1 MQIQAFCGGPV
12 LFEKEPRGI
21 IPPRAVKIGTD
32 ASGHA
37 ALRPRAGKGAAQR
50 REGSILFGI
59 RKRRTLIRVL
69 SYTVSAFAVAVILA
83 ASGFVMA
90 YKYRM
95 GIEYSYQ
102 RALSELNNQV
112 NNINLALEKGIYSS
126 TPSQLLGLAAEIWS
140 DAGTAKSDISQLS
153 VSDVQLD
160 KTVKFISQTG
170 DFANS
175 LARKIA
181 TNGTIT
187 AEDRKTLQTLLA
199 NSTKLSDELGTM
211 MNELQR
217 GRMTLFKSERA
228 YQSVAVSAKQSVATA
243 GDGLAKVE
251 KSFASLP
258 SMIYDGPFSDSVL
271 KREPLMV
278 KNARQISRDDAR
290 AAAAKFLG
298 CDASALKDAGET
310 AGSLATYNFTNGSV
324 SAFVCK
330 KGGFVARMIDSRAVG
345 DRKIDGN
352 AALQKAQKF
361 LSDRGYQNF
370 TQTYSLTNNGICMI
384 NFAAVQNGVVCYPDL
399 VKVSVALDNGAI
411 VSFDQ
416 TGMLMNHTDRA
427 LPAAKVSKSTL
438 EKELNPMLKLQKV
451 SLVLIPSTDGQEKLC
466 YEFKCI
472 NDKKQNVIDYFN
484 ARTGVEEQ
492 ILIVL
497 DTPGGQLPV

>member
-310 AGSLATYNFTNGSV
+310 AGSLATY
-324 SAFVCK
+324 K
-330 KGGFVARMIDSRAVG
+330 WVG
-345 DRKIDGN
+345 QRLC
-352 AALQKAQKF
+352 LQKGRLRRAD
-361 LSDRGYQNF
+361 DRFPRGRRPEDRRQR
-370 TQTYSLTNNGICMI
+370 G
-384 NFAAVQNGVVCYPDL
+384 AAE
-399 VKVSVALDNGAI
+399 GAE
-411 VSFDQ
+411 VSFRPRLPEFHADLLAHQQRDLHDQ
-416 TGMLMNHTDRA
+416 LCRGAERRRLLPGSCQSQRRA
-427 LPAAKVSKSTL
+427 
-438 EKELNPMLKLQKV
+438 
-451 SLVLIPSTDGQEKLC
+451 
-466 YEFKCI
+466 
-472 NDKKQNVIDYFN
+472 
-484 ARTGVEEQ
+484 
-492 ILIVL
+492 
-497 DTPGGQLPV
+497 